1 MDMFYR
7 FINKHVEQIEKS
19 NDENDNNKVGEVR
32 FCLVG
37 RHLVESNCKEKNQ
50 VGRHFVESDCKEKN
64 QKKTTKDM
72 ILKKKK
78 KHEDS
83 SNDFMKFQWSWS
95 L

>member
-50 VGRHFVESDCKEKN
+50 
-64 QKKTTKDM
+64 KKTTKDM